1 MQKLAI
7 TLVLFSALFCACQS
21 QPEKQILGKWKL
33 DSAYYHYNQ
42 FGFSSDGWHQEE
54 VYEFLPSGEARTRAQ
69 QSQVS
74 NTFEVSG
81 NQLSYFDEQGTL
93 VNTYEILAIS
103 RDHLVLRAEKEP
115 LFKGGN
121 QNRFEVRYFSRFD

>member
-7 TLVLFSALFCACQS
+7 TLVLFSVLFCACQS

-69 QSQVS
+69 HSQVS
-74 NTFEVSG
+74 NAFEVKG

-93 VNTYEILAIS
+93 INTYEILAIN
-103 RDHLVLRAEKEP
+103 RNHLVLRAEKEP